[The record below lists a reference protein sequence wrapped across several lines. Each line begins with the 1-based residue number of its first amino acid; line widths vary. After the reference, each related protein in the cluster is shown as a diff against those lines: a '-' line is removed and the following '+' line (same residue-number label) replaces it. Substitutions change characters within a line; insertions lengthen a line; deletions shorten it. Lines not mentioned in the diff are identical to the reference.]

1 MGRSRAETSL
11 LWSVTGTKSSDS
23 VCLSRKPG
31 PRGVLPLPSPPP
43 ILEEDGRPQRHSD
56 EPLGP
61 HVAAYG
67 HGC

>member
-43 ILEEDGRPQRHSD
+43 NIGGGWS
-56 EPLGP
+56 
-61 HVAAYG
+61 AAATF
-67 HGC
+67 